1 MPRPSRV
8 LAIAVTLLVTPL
20 VADAQTCLGLAP
32 FSAGRVQ
39 LAAGAS
45 FGNDSKAFDAGLTF
59 GSTTGPFAGVSVGTT
74 SYDEFDGNTTTVGAQ
89 FGWQAPIGTDNR
101 IQLCPGVGAVYGFG
115 PDNIEGSGTDLSSW
129 GAFFGL
135 QLGFSM
141 GSNPQF
147 RVVPTV
153 GAALAY
159 SKLELEGGFFGG
171 LEEDDTF
178 GIFTLGLGLILNT
191 RVSIL
196 PSVDI
201 PVGLEDADP
210 AFGVMLGV
218 NF

>member
-1 MPRPSRV
+1 
-8 LAIAVTLLVTPL
+8 
-20 VADAQTCLGLAP
+20 
-32 FSAGRVQ
+32 
-39 LAAGAS
+39 
-45 FGNDSKAFDAGLTF
+45 
-59 GSTTGPFAGVSVGTT
+59 
-74 SYDEFDGNTTTVGAQ
+74 
-89 FGWQAPIGTDNR
+89 
-101 IQLCPGVGAVYGFG
+101 
-115 PDNIEGSGTDLSSW
+115 
-129 GAFFGL
+129 
-135 QLGFSM
+135 M